1 MKVLSIVYTALLAVA
16 SAEAVANPAPDA
28 EAMQRFC
35 HRPGQGCSKLKRA
48 ADAAAE
54 ALAFAA
60 PVADA
65 DADIQHFCHRPGQG
79 CSKAKRAAEALAY
92 AIADANAVAN
102 AAPEADPGKLIFNIA
117 PLRIRMLTQP
127 VRGE

>member
-16 SAEAVANPAPDA
+16 SVEAVASPSPDA
-28 EAMQRFC
+28 EAIQRFC

-60 PVADA
+60 PVAEA
-65 DADIQHFCHRPGQG
+65 DARIQRFCHRPGQG
-79 CSKAKRAAEALAY
+79 CSKAKRAAEALAD
-92 AIADANAVAN
+92 AIADAHAVAD
-102 AAPEADPGKLIFNIA
+102 AAPEAEPGKLIPIIF
-117 PLRIRMLTQP
+117 PLR
-127 VRGE
+127 V